1 MCLRAV
7 GEGLFLRRRYIEE
20 AECFPGPVG
29 RLGWSRVGE
38 EERGRKGKPRAF
50 GGEGPVLCYLQAGE
64 RCIKGTLPFG
74 NK

>member
-1 MCLRAV
+1 M
-7 GEGLFLRRRYIEE
+7 FLRRRCIKE

-50 GGEGPVLCYLQAGE
+50 GGEGPVLC
-64 RCIKGTLPFG
+64 
-74 NK
+74 